1 MESKQDLMGNK
12 EGSSAMLKAKVF
24 LQGHHRNTGLVL
36 LFAFFLFCG
45 LVLAGTVAAQSS
57 GPLRPAIETR
67 LQMLQSELAQKGHSF
82 EVGYSPAMEKTITQ
96 LCGLVKP
103 SQWRQQASFTAT
115 GAYLTAI
122 PSSFDWRDP
131 LLGGNTP
138 VRDQGSCGGCWAFG
152 TVGPLEI
159 LISAKCGRVENLSEQ
174 YLISCNENGWGC
186 GGGWF
191 AHDYH
196 QWYVPTSEGETATG
210 AVFESVFPYQA
221 VDAAC
226 NGPHSHL
233 YKIDNWSYVAGYT
246 VPSPAAI
253 KQAIQNHGPVAAGVC
268 VGNAFQAYKSGI
280 FDYNESCSGDV
291 NHAVTLVGWNDDLG
305 LDNGYWI
312 LKNSWGSAWG
322 EGGTMRIRYGKS
334 KVGYGANFIDFTNCA
349 GVAPGLACPQGKI
362 ITPGTTYMGETTLDG
377 ANHVSAYNCTSRV
390 ESGPEKVYQV
400 TTTNPGDLKV
410 TLSNQSTNLDVFIL
424 SDCDPKSC
432 RAFGANT
439 ATYAS
444 APAGTYYLVVDG
456 SGGAQGTYDLKATS
470 GVVPSPPPAP
480 TLNCSTAAALTLGKA
495 YNGKTITTDPAKVS
509 GYACTNRIESGPEK
523 VHKITTTA
531 TGDLTATLTN
541 LSGKDLDVFILN
553 ACDPKSCVAF
563 GDTQAIYPNAPPGTY
578 YLVVDGNNGALGS
591 YTLTPTLVTPAPDLT
606 PLWTSTL
613 TSSNA
618 GKTVTGTLKVSNV
631 GDKDA
636 GAFTVGYYVSTDG
649 VKLGSLL
656 LSQTVTALKVG
667 QTIYL
672 TPVITNSSSLR
683 GKYIVVKADSGGKV
697 TERDENNN
705 TAAARVP

>member
-1 MESKQDLMGNK
+1 MQRKSIFFQ
-12 EGSSAMLKAKVF
+12 S
-24 LQGHHRNTGLVL
+24 HRRNTGLVL
-36 LFAFFLFCG
+36 LSAFLVCCG
-45 LVLAGTVAAQSS
+45 LVLAGPAAAQPSS
-57 GPLRPAIETR
+57 SISPDIKAQL
-67 LQMLQSELAQKGHSF
+67 ELVRQDLTAKGHSF
-82 EVGYSPAMEKTITQ
+82 QVGYSPAMEKTVAQ
-96 LCGLVKP
+96 LCGLFKP
-103 SQWRQQASFTAT
+103 SQWRQLASFTKT
-115 GAYLTAI
+115 ETYLTAI

-152 TVGPLEI
+152 TIGPLEI

-174 YLISCNENGWGC
+174 YLLSCNENGWGC

-196 QWYVPTSEGETATG
+196 QWYIPTSKGETAAGT
-210 AVFESVFPYQA
+210 VFESIFPYQA

-226 NGPHSHL
+226 NGPHSHF
-233 YKIDNWSYVAGYT
+233 YKIDNWSYIAGYT

-253 KQAIQNHGPVAAGVC
+253 KQAIQNHGPIAAGVC

-280 FDYNESCSGDV
+280 FDYNEVCSGDV

-322 EGGTMRIRYGKS
+322 EGGYMRVRYGTS
-334 KVGYGANFIDFTNCA
+334 KVGYGANFIDFTNCS
-349 GVAPGLACPQGKI
+349 GVTPGLACPQGAI
-362 ITPGTTYMGETTLDG
+362 INPGTTYMGETTLDG
-377 ANHVSAYNCTSRV
+377 ANHVSAYSCTSRV

-400 TTTNPGDLKV
+400 TTTTAGDL
-410 TLSNQSTNLDVFIL
+410 TAMLSNQSNDLDVFIL

-439 ATYAS
+439 ATYAN

-456 SGGAQGTYDLKATS
+456 NNGAQGTYDLKATT
-470 GVVPSPPPAP
+470 GATSPPPTP
-480 TLNCSTAAALTLGKA
+480 TLNCSTATALTMGKA
-495 YNGKTITTDPAKVS
+495 YNGKTLATDPAKVS
-509 GYACTNRIESGPEK
+509 RYACTNRIESGPEK
-523 VHKITTTA
+523 VHKVTTTV

-541 LSGKDLDVFILN
+541 LSGKDLDVIILN
-553 ACDPKSCVAF
+553 ACDPTACVAF
-563 GDTQAIYPNAPPGTY
+563 GDTQAIYANAPPGTY

-606 PLWTSTL
+606 SLWTSSL

-618 GKTVTGTLKVSNV
+618 GKTVTGTLKVSNI
-631 GDKDA
+631 GDRDA
-636 GAFTVGYYVSTDG
+636 GAFTVGYYASTDG

-656 LSQTVTALKVG
+656 LSQTLTALKTG
-667 QTIYL
+667 QITYL
-672 TPVITNSSSLR
+672 TPVITSSSSLR
-683 GKYIVVKADSGGKV
+683 GKYIVAKPDSAGKI
-697 TERDENNN
+697 TERNETNN